1 MRLAERE
8 SNQVGFDVQI
18 CPIPSSFPLDILPI
32 CPAGKAFGLEKIC
45 CVKTARTRGRMQLLM
60 GFCGFLTPRAIR
72 FGSRTAKKQLGAEA
86 AEKSAAFH
94 SRSHY
99 FLMFSFLMIAR

>member
-1 MRLAERE
+1 MALIKVKIPPFCTGQAYDQLCYVTVFVNNRCSLAEWE

-45 CVKTARTRGRMQLLM
+45 CVKTACTRQRMN
-60 GFCGFLTPRAIR
+60 F
-72 FGSRTAKKQLGAEA
+72 
-86 AEKSAAFH
+86 
-94 SRSHY
+94 
-99 FLMFSFLMIAR
+99 